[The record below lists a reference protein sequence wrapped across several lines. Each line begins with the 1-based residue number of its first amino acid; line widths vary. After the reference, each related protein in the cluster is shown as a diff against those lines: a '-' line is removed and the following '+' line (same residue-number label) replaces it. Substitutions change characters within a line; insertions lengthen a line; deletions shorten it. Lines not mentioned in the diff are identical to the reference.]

1 MQAMSEVKHTT
12 YHPLSLTN
20 EELIVM
26 AKVQDILS
34 KYLGKSVHKVTIM
47 GSGVC
52 AAADGQ
58 TFHFELTGEIK

>member
-1 MQAMSEVKHTT
+1 MHAMSEVKSTT

-20 EELIVM
+20 EELLVM
-26 AKVQDILS
+26 EKMRDILS

-58 TFHFELTGEIK
+58 AFHFELTGEIK